1 MSDLR
6 IACLVPSATDLVAAL
21 GLGDAVV
28 GVSHECDHPLAEGKP
43 VLTRSRVPAAGKA
56 TGGASPGDVDA
67 AVGEALAAGE
77 SLYVADRELL
87 ASLRPD
93 IVVSQDACDVCAVAL
108 AQARCDIPPGSRLLG
123 LEATGLEG
131 LRDDLRQVAA
141 ALGVRARGDE
151 VVAELDAAIGPAGAA
166 EGPRVLALEWG
177 DPPFTSGHWVPE
189 LLAHGGARSAL
200 GGPGEASRRA
210 TWDEVRRT
218 RPDVVVHLPCGYGL
232 DTAQAEAEGLDVPG
246 RLGGIG
252 AALYAAD
259 ANALFSRCTPQ
270 AVVAGVRA
278 VRRVVEG
285 SLAPGERG
293 DGLVRLR

>member
-1 MSDLR
+1 MSALR

-21 GLGDAVV
+21 GLGDAIV
-28 GVSHECDHPLAEGKP
+28 GVSHECDHPVATGKP

-56 TGGASPGDVDA
+56 PGGVSPGDVDA
-67 AVGEALAAGE
+67 AVGAALAAGE

-87 ASLRPD
+87 ASLAPD
-93 IVVSQDACDVCAVAL
+93 IVLSQDVCDVCAVAL
-108 AQARCDIPPGSRLLG
+108 AQARCDLPPGARLVG
-123 LEATGLEG
+123 LEATGVEG
-131 LRDDLRQVAA
+131 LRADVRQVAA
-141 ALGVRARGDE
+141 ALGVPAKGDA
-151 VVAELDAAIGPAGAA
+151 VIGAMDEALGAA
-166 EGPRVLALEWG
+166 SAGPGPKVLALEWG

-210 TWDEVRRT
+210 TWDEVRAA
-218 RPDVVVHLPCGYGL
+218 RPDIVVHLPCGYGL
-232 DTAQAEAEGLDVPG
+232 ATAHAEAAGLDVPG
-246 RLGGIG
+246 RLGGLA

-278 VRRVVEG
+278 VRRMVEAT
-285 SLAPGERG
+285 LAPGESG
-293 DGLVRLR
+293 EGLVRLR